1 MYITSIM
8 VSTGIS
14 IILAGIVY
22 ILLVKRINREKSSTA
37 ITEQVRNEID
47 RMVVDL
53 NQTADRNIGLVEQQL
68 KLLTEMIQESDH
80 RISLLQKHS
89 EKLNRSTDTYNQ
101 IRPAQIMKPK
111 EPPEQKAPTE
121 PKEPTA
127 QQSSEVSRP
136 NAHTVDISENK
147 KSSTSISESEDTR
160 DAVTP
165 SKRERVINLYRQG
178 ISLDIIA
185 SRVDSTVAEIELI
198 ISMTEGRQ

>member
-14 IILAGIVY
+14 IMIAGIVY

-53 NQTADRNIGLVEQQL
+53 NQTADRNIGLIEQQL
-68 KLLTEMIQESDH
+68 KSLTEMIQEADH

-101 IRPAQIMKPK
+101 IRPAQIVKPK
-111 EPPEQKAPTE
+111 ATPE
-121 PKEPTA
+121 PKASPA
-127 QQSSEVSRP
+127 PQASEVSPP
-136 NAHTVDISENK
+136 NSHTVDISEK
-147 KSSTSISESEDTR
+147 IQPSTSVSESEDAQ
-160 DAVTP
+160 DSVTT
-165 SKRERVINLYRQG
+165 SKRERVINLHRQG

-185 SRVDSTVAEIELI
+185 SRVGSTVAEVELI
-198 ISMTEGRQ
+198 ISMTEGHR

>member
-53 NQTADRNIGLVEQQL
+53 NQTADRNIGLIEQQL
-68 KLLTEMIQESDH
+68 KSLTEMIQEADH

-101 IRPAQIMKPK
+101 IRPAQIVTPK
-111 EPPEQKAPTE
+111 ASKAR
-121 PKEPTA
+121 TA
-127 QQSSEVSRP
+127 SKASSAPQASEVSPP
-136 NAHTVDISENK
+136 NAHTVDISEEMSN
-147 KSSTSISESEDTR
+147 TVEPESEDAQDSMT
-160 DAVTP
+160 T
-165 SKRERVINLYRQG
+165 SKRERVINLHRQG

-185 SRVDSTVAEIELI
+185 SRVGSTVAEVELI
-198 ISMTEGRQ
+198 ISMTEGRR

>member
-136 NAHTVDISENK
+136 NAHTVDISEEMSN
-147 KSSTSISESEDTR
+147 TVEPESEDAQDSMT
-160 DAVTP
+160 T
-165 SKRERVINLYRQG
+165 SKRERVINLHRQG

>member
-111 EPPEQKAPTE
+111 EP
-121 PKEPTA
+121 TA

-147 KSSTSISESEDTR
+147 KSSTSISESEDTQ

-185 SRVDSTVAEIELI
+185 SRVGSTVAEVELI
-198 ISMTEGRQ
+198 ISMTEGRR